1 MRKKLTNE
9 EKIILKEILRKRN
22 WNERIVIRRNK
33 GLILNIYHEGRVNMI
48 NTMLL

>member
-9 EKIILKEILRKRN
+9 EKLILEEILRKCN
-22 WNERIVIRRNK
+22 WNERIFVKRNK